1 MTTFPTILITSVFA
15 IATTATAADSPAD
28 TSSALTAT
36 NLTAVVTLI
45 LALSVASERLVEII
59 KGWIPSLDKE
69 NIDPV
74 KEGRRRSILQGLA
87 VLSGIATALLAHK
100 YILTTG
106 IVKSGDMLSL
116 IGLGLLASGGS
127 GFWNSILTYVTKL
140 KDIKKLETEEKK
152 QEVGTSQGYRDLS
165 LGEEQVTSNECY
177 DVGEN

>member
-1 MTTFPTILITSVFA
+1 MTTSPTILVTGI
-15 IATTATAADSPAD
+15 ILATAMSAAAANPAD
-28 TSSALTAT
+28 TSSALTTT

-69 NIDPV
+69 NIDPA
-74 KEGRRRSILQGLA
+74 KEGRRRSILQVLA
-87 VLSGIATALLAHK
+87 VASGMATALLARA
-100 YILTTG
+100 YIPTEIAQPGNTW
-106 IVKSGDMLSL
+106 SF

-152 QEVGTSQGYRDLS
+152 QGVGTFQGYRDLS

-177 DVGEN
+177 DVEEN